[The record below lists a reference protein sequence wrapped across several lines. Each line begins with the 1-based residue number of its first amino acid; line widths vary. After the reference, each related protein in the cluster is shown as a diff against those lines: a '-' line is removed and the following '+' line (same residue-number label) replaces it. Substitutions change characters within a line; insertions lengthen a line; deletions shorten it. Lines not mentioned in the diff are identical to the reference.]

1 MMMSMDGSGAPS
13 FALPAAL
20 LAQYPALSN
29 IDWTTIPQGDDPSDL
44 SDVGMGRNSFDA
56 GTGADYGYDESDI
69 NDGYNGNTELNYAP
83 GGQGQ
88 W

>member
-1 MMMSMDGSGAPS
+1 MMIGMDPSGGGG

-29 IDWTTIPQGDDPSDL
+29 IDWSAMPPGDETGDL
-44 SDVGMGRNSFDA
+44 SDVGMGRNSYDA
-56 GTGADYGYDESDI
+56 SGGEFGYDESDI
-69 NDGYNGNTELNYAP
+69 NEGYVANNGMNYA
-83 GGQGQ
+83 GGVQGA

>member
-1 MMMSMDGSGAPS
+1 MIGMDGSGGGG

-29 IDWTTIPQGDDPSDL
+29 IDWSAIPQGDDTGDL
-44 SDVGMGRNSFDA
+44 SDVGMGRHSYDA
-56 GTGADYGYDESDI
+56 SSGGDYGYDESDI
-69 NDGYNGNTELNYAP
+69 NESYVGNNGMTYAA
-83 GGQGQ
+83 GGQGG